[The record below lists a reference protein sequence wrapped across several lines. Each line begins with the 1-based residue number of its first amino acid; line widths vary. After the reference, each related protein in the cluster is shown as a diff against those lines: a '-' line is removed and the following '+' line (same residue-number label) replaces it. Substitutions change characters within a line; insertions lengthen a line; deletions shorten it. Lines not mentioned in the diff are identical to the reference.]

1 MACTKGAGSRSHHVY
16 PGQGSHRKTIPVKS
30 FTATEECGTS
40 TSPAEPCKAN
50 CFGICSLGG
59 LSLHGCCL
67 KGSQLPLRFIR
78 MLSGE
83 LEMLLGGCSGAGVR
97 EGALR
102 FPAAA
107 LPSPITAGDPS
118 CPGGVRDGSRAWQR
132 SLTPAGT
139 IPFSVSHP
147 GLIAQEEARGCFLR
161 PMHAGVS
168 QGEGCSADSGVVL
181 HPQPVPPGPGCSRV
195 FLTDLFL
202 LI

>member
-1 MACTKGAGSRSHHVY
+1 MLSIGGSVQTRSDSARAKATRECFFTTCTKGAGSRSHHVY
-16 PGQGSHRKTIPVKS
+16 PGQGSRRKTIPVKS

-59 LSLHGCCL
+59 SSLHGCCL

-83 LEMLLGGCSGAGVR
+83 LEMLLGGCSGCGVR

-107 LPSPITAGDPS
+107 LPSPVTAGDPS
-118 CPGGVRDGSRAWQR
+118 CPDGVLGRSWRWQWWPL
-132 SLTPAGT
+132 S
-139 IPFSVSHP
+139 
-147 GLIAQEEARGCFLR
+147 C
-161 PMHAGVS
+161 
-168 QGEGCSADSGVVL
+168 
-181 HPQPVPPGPGCSRV
+181 
-195 FLTDLFL
+195 
-202 LI
+202 